1 MIKYLAI
8 FALGLL
14 LPGGLSDVASAQP
27 QSPDALSA
35 QFDKML
41 SAQFKN
47 DEPGATALVARKGR
61 VIYSRAFGLANV
73 ELDAP
78 MRVDSVFKIGSITK
92 QFTAVAI
99 LQLAEQRQLSLKD
112 DITRF
117 IPDYPT
123 GGRKITIDH
132 LLTHTSGI
140 WDYSK
145 MDDVAKRGAMDFT
158 PGEMIDHFKN
168 QPMRF
173 DPGTKWEYSN
183 SNYVLLGAIIE
194 KITGKTYGAYLEQNI
209 FKPAG
214 MTRSLYA
221 NDIRVIRNRADG
233 YSMSDEGIV
242 NAAYL
247 SMTQPYAAGSI
258 LSTVEDLFKWNQAL
272 QSGKLI
278 KRETLKK
285 AWTRYKLADGTETSY
300 GYGWRMGYIQESR
313 SLWHGGWI
321 NGFVTMALYLPDEDV
336 FVTVL
341 SNCDANS
348 PEDVVARLA
357 ALAIG
362 RPYEHTAILLA
373 PEAAAGYE
381 GVYENGTGQMR
392 VITVAEDRVYF
403 QFGYAPKIP
412 MQLYQS
418 DRFFFE
424 DDAFLS
430 AAFERTA
437 GGEVDR
443 LVTRSRERVDVWKKT
458 GNPIPSPDGI
468 KLDESALA
476 PIIGEYEVN
485 PELMF
490 SVTREGGRLYIQATG
505 QERLEMFAES
515 ETRFFLRVN
524 DAQLEF
530 VKDNSGAVRKAII
543 SQGGRTTDAKKV
555 R

>member
-1 MIKYLAI
+1 MIKYPAI

-14 LPGGLSDVASAQP
+14 FAGVSSDVASAQP
-27 QSPDALSA
+27 QSPDTLSA
-35 QFDKML
+35 KFDKML
-41 SAQFKN
+41 SAQFKS
-47 DEPGATALVARKGR
+47 DEPGATVLVARKGR
-61 VIYSRAFGLANV
+61 VVYTRAFGLANV
-73 ELDAP
+73 ELYVP
-78 MRVDSVFKIGSITK
+78 MHVASVFKIGSITK

-99 LQLAEQRQLSLKD
+99 LQLAEQRKLSLKD

-117 IPDYPT
+117 IPDYPM
-123 GGRKITIDH
+123 GGRKITIEH
-132 LLTHTSGI
+132 LLPHTSGI
-140 WDYSK
+140 WSYTS
-145 MDDVAKRGAMDFT
+145 MPDVVKRGAMDFT
-158 PGEMIDHFKN
+158 PAEMIDHFKN

-194 KITGKTYGAYLEQNI
+194 KISGKTYGAYLEQNI

-221 NDIRVIRNRADG
+221 SDIRLVTNRADG
-233 YSMSDEGIV
+233 YSMTEEGIV

-285 AWTRYKLADGTETSY
+285 AWTRYKLADGTETRY

-321 NGFVTMALYLPDEDV
+321 NGFITMTMYLPDEDV
-336 FVTVL
+336 FVAVL
-341 SNCDANS
+341 TNRDPNS

-357 ALAIG
+357 AVAIG
-362 RPYEHTAILLA
+362 RPYEYTAIPLA
-373 PEAAAGYE
+373 PNAAAGYE
-381 GVYENGTGQMR
+381 GVYEDGTGQMR
-392 VITVAEDRVYF
+392 VITAAEGRVYF
-403 QFGYAPKIP
+403 QSGYAPRIP
-412 MQLYQS
+412 AQPYQP

-424 DDAFLS
+424 NDVFLT
-430 AAFERTA
+430 ATFERTA
-437 GGEVDR
+437 RGNVDR
-443 LVTRSRERVDVWKKT
+443 LVTRSRERIDVWKKT
-458 GNPIPSPDGI
+458 AKPIPSPDGI
-468 KLDESALA
+468 TLDESALA

-485 PELMF
+485 PEFMF

-515 ETRFFLRVN
+515 ETKFFLKVN

-530 VKDNSGAVRKAII
+530 VKDDQGAIRKAVI
-543 SQGGRTTDAKKV
+543 SQSGRTTDAKKV

>member
-1 MIKYLAI
+1 MIKHLAI
-8 FALGLL
+8 FVLGLL
-14 LPGGLSDVASAQP
+14 FAGVLSDVASAQP
-27 QSPDALSA
+27 QSPDMLSA

-41 SAQFKN
+41 SAQFK
-47 DEPGATALVARKGR
+47 DGEPGATVLVARNGS
-61 VIYSRAFGLANV
+61 VVYTRAFGLANV
-73 ELDAP
+73 ELDVP
-78 MRVDSVFKIGSITK
+78 MDVASVFKIGSITK
-92 QFTAVAI
+92 QFTAVAV
-99 LQLAEQRQLSLKD
+99 LQLAEQRKLSLQD

-123 GGRKITIDH
+123 GGRKITIEH

-140 WDYSK
+140 WNYSS
-145 MDDVAKRGAMDFT
+145 MDDAAKRGAMDFT
-158 PGEMIDHFKN
+158 PDEMIDRFKN

-183 SNYVLLGAIIE
+183 ANYVLLGAIIE
-194 KITGKTYGAYLEQNI
+194 RITGKTYGAYLEQNI

-221 NDIRVIRNRADG
+221 SDIRLVTNRADG
-233 YSMSDEGIV
+233 YSMNEEGIV

-285 AWTRYKLADGTETSY
+285 AWTRYKLADGSDTSY

-321 NGFVTMALYLPDEDV
+321 NGFITMALYLPDEDV
-336 FVTVL
+336 FVAVF

-362 RPYEHTAILLA
+362 RPYEYTAVPLA
-373 PEAAAGYE
+373 PNAAVGYE

-392 VITVAEDRVYF
+392 VITAAEGRVYF
-403 QFGYAPKIP
+403 QSGYAPKIP
-412 MQLYQS
+412 AQPYQS

-424 DDAFLS
+424 NDLFLT
-430 AAFERTA
+430 ATFERAA
-437 GGEVDR
+437 GGNVDR
-443 LVTRSRERVDVWKKT
+443 LVTRSRERIDVWKKT
-458 GNPIPSPDGI
+458 GKPIPSPDGI
-468 KLDESALA
+468 TLDERALA

-505 QERLEMFAES
+505 QEQLEMFAES
-515 ETRFFLRVN
+515 ETKFFLKVN

-530 VKDNSGAVRKAII
+530 VKDDSGAVRKAVI
-543 SQGGRTTDAKKV
+543 SQSGRTTDAKKV